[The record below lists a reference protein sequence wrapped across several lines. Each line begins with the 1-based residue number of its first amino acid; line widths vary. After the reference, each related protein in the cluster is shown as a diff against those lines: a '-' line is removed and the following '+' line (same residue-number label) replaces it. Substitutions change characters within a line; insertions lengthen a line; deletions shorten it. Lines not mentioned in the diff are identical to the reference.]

1 MYFDNCKMSSYPI
14 FNKQSKWE
22 QVLGYLLALF
32 LILNN
37 QTVFQNSISFNYH
50 IYEITLLLIIVTTLY
65 QIEKYG
71 IYENKFKSLLNLS
84 FIYYVYLSI
93 ISIASVG
100 VDQLVSFWARYA
112 SLPFVFF
119 YFSSNAS
126 YIVKIELFR
135 KVVKVMVVIS
145 CISLFFWIFG
155 STFKMIT
162 PTGVA
167 LFEWGTVNEVSSYFN
182 IYFETQYVDWLG
194 IDFFWRNTAIFVEGP
209 MMSLTLIIAITL
221 IYYFDDIW
229 HIATWKKFILAF
241 AIITSF
247 SVTGYFILWGFV
259 VLKLYRSKKFRAIM
273 IVMLIPLSL
282 YAIQVMMDMKQST
295 GSYSLRED
303 DYYVG
308 FITWLQN
315 PIFGWGFNN
324 WEALQA
330 NMKGRA
336 NDGFSNSIFSVL
348 TQGGILMGLMYFIP
362 ILIGITSK
370 EFKRFVVCIVYAI
383 LFISI
388 IFQTAYVNFFLF
400 CLMIPYFIPSPQ
412 KIKG

>member
-1 MYFDNCKMSSYPI
+1 MSSYPI

-37 QTVFQNSISFNYH
+37 QTVFQNSISFNYN

-135 KVVKVMVVIS
+135 KVVNVMVVIS

>member
-1 MYFDNCKMSSYPI
+1 MSSYPI

-135 KVVKVMVVIS
+135 KVVNVMVVIS

-241 AIITSF
+241 AIITSI

>member
-1 MYFDNCKMSSYPI
+1 MSSYPI

-22 QVLGYLLALF
+22 QVLGYLLALI

-135 KVVKVMVVIS
+135 KVVNVMVVIS
-145 CISLFFWIFG
+145 FISLFFWIFG

>member
-1 MYFDNCKMSSYPI
+1 MSSYPI

-37 QTVFQNSISFNYH
+37 QTVFQNGISFNYH

-135 KVVKVMVVIS
+135 KVVNVMVVIS

>member
-1 MYFDNCKMSSYPI
+1 MSSYPI

-100 VDQLVSFWARYA
+100 VDQLVPFWARYA

-135 KVVKVMVVIS
+135 KVVNVMVVIS

>member
-1 MYFDNCKMSSYPI
+1 MSSYPI

-135 KVVKVMVVIS
+135 KVVNVMVVIS

-259 VLKLYRSKKFRAIM
+259 VLKLYRSKKLRAIM

>member
-1 MYFDNCKMSSYPI
+1 MRNCLT
-14 FNKQSKWE
+14 FSKKSGLE

-65 QIEKYG
+65 QIKKYG

-100 VDQLVSFWARYA
+100 ADQLVSFWARYA

-135 KVVKVMVVIS
+135 KVVNVMVVIS

-167 LFEWGTVNEVSSYFN
+167 LFEWGAVNEVSSYFN

-194 IDFFWRNTAIFVEGP
+194 IDLFWRNTAIFVEGP

-229 HIATWKKFILAF
+229 YIATWKKFILAF

-259 VLKLYRSKKFRAIM
+259 VLKLYRSKKYRAIM
-273 IVMLIPLSL
+273 IVILIPLSL
-282 YAIQVMMDMKQST
+282 YAIQIMMDMKQST

-388 IFQTAYVNFFLF
+388 IFQTAYINFFLF

-412 KIKG
+412 KNKG

>member
-1 MYFDNCKMSSYPI
+1 MSSYPI

-135 KVVKVMVVIS
+135 KVVNVMVVIS

-303 DYYVG
+303 DYYVE

>member
-1 MYFDNCKMSSYPI
+1 MSSYPI

-37 QTVFQNSISFNYH
+37 QTVFQNSISFNYP

-135 KVVKVMVVIS
+135 KVVNVMVVIS

>member
-1 MYFDNCKMSSYPI
+1 MSSYPI

-135 KVVKVMVVIS
+135 KVVNVMVVIS
-145 CISLFFWIFG
+145 RISLFFWIFG

>member
-1 MYFDNCKMSSYPI
+1 MSSYPI

-135 KVVKVMVVIS
+135 KVVNVMVVIS

-167 LFEWGTVNEVSSYFN
+167 LFEWGTVNEVSSCFN

>member
-1 MYFDNCKMSSYPI
+1 M
-14 FNKQSKWE
+14 
-22 QVLGYLLALF
+22 F

-135 KVVKVMVVIS
+135 KVVNVMVVIS

>member
-1 MYFDNCKMSSYPI
+1 MSSYPI

-100 VDQLVSFWARYA
+100 VDQLLSFWARYA

-135 KVVKVMVVIS
+135 KVVNVMVVIS

>member
-1 MYFDNCKMSSYPI
+1 
-14 FNKQSKWE
+14 
-22 QVLGYLLALF
+22 
-32 LILNN
+32 
-37 QTVFQNSISFNYH
+37 
-50 IYEITLLLIIVTTLY
+50 
-65 QIEKYG
+65 
-71 IYENKFKSLLNLS
+71 
-84 FIYYVYLSI
+84 
-93 ISIASVG
+93 
-100 VDQLVSFWARYA
+100 
-112 SLPFVFF
+112 
-119 YFSSNAS
+119 
-126 YIVKIELFR
+126 
-135 KVVKVMVVIS
+135 MVVIS

-229 HIATWKKFILAF
+229 HIATWKRFILAF

>member
-1 MYFDNCKMSSYPI
+1 M
-14 FNKQSKWE
+14 
-22 QVLGYLLALF
+22 LALF

-135 KVVKVMVVIS
+135 KVVNVMVVIS

>member
-1 MYFDNCKMSSYPI
+1 MSSYPI

-126 YIVKIELFR
+126 YIVKIELFG
-135 KVVKVMVVIS
+135 KVVNVMVVIS

>member
-1 MYFDNCKMSSYPI
+1 MSSYPI

-135 KVVKVMVVIS
+135 KVVNVMVVIS

-221 IYYFDDIW
+221 IYYFDAIW

-282 YAIQVMMDMKQST
+282 CAIQVMMDMKQST

>member
-1 MYFDNCKMSSYPI
+1 MSSYPI

-135 KVVKVMVVIS
+135 KVVNVMVVIS

-167 LFEWGTVNEVSSYFN
+167 LFVWGTVNEVSSYFN

>member
-1 MYFDNCKMSSYPI
+1 MSSYPI

-135 KVVKVMVVIS
+135 KVVNVMVVIS

-221 IYYFDDIW
+221 IYYFDDVW

>member
-1 MYFDNCKMSSYPI
+1 MSSYPI

-135 KVVKVMVVIS
+135 KVVNVMVVIS

-241 AIITSF
+241 AIIPSF

>member
-1 MYFDNCKMSSYPI
+1 MSSYPI

-71 IYENKFKSLLNLS
+71 IYENKFKSLLYLS

-135 KVVKVMVVIS
+135 KVVNVMVVIS

>member
-1 MYFDNCKMSSYPI
+1 MSSYPI

-135 KVVKVMVVIS
+135 KVVNVMVVIS

-348 TQGGILMGLMYFIP
+348 TQGGILMGVMYFIP

>member
-1 MYFDNCKMSSYPI
+1 MSSYPI

-71 IYENKFKSLLNLS
+71 IYENKFKFLLNLS

-135 KVVKVMVVIS
+135 KVVNVMVVIS

>member
-1 MYFDNCKMSSYPI
+1 MSSYPI

-135 KVVKVMVVIS
+135 KVVNVMVVIS

-194 IDFFWRNTAIFVEGP
+194 IDFFWRNTSIFVEGP

>member
-1 MYFDNCKMSSYPI
+1 MSSYPI

-135 KVVKVMVVIS
+135 KVVNVMVVIS

-247 SVTGYFILWGFV
+247 SVTGYFVLWGFV

>member
-1 MYFDNCKMSSYPI
+1 MILKMRNCLTLGK
-14 FNKQSKWE
+14 KKGWE
-22 QVLGYLLALF
+22 QILGYLLALF

-37 QTVFQNSISFNYH
+37 QTVFQNSLSFNYH
-50 IYEITLLLIIVTTLY
+50 IYEITLLLIIVTTFY

-84 FIYYVYLSI
+84 FIYYVYLFI

-100 VDQLVSFWARYA
+100 FDQLVSFWARYA

-126 YIVKIELFR
+126 YVVKIELFR
-135 KVVKVMVVIS
+135 KIVNVMVVIS
-145 CISLFFWIFG
+145 CVSLFFWIFG

-162 PTGVA
+162 PTGIA
-167 LFEWGTVNEVSSYFN
+167 MFEWGAVNEVSSYFN

-194 IDFFWRNTAIFVEGP
+194 IDFFWRNTGVFVEGP

-229 HIATWKKFILAF
+229 HIATWKKFILTF

-259 VLKLYRSKKFRAIM
+259 VLKLYRNKKFRAIM
-273 IVMLIPLSL
+273 IVMLIPLSV
-282 YAIQVMMDMKQST
+282 YVIQVMMDMKQST

-330 NMKGRA
+330 NMKGRV

-348 TQGGILMGLMYFIP
+348 TQGGIFMGLMYFIP

-388 IFQTAYVNFFLF
+388 IFQTAYINFFLF

-412 KIKG
+412 KINS

>member
-1 MYFDNCKMSSYPI
+1 MSSYPI

-135 KVVKVMVVIS
+135 KVVNVMVVIS

-229 HIATWKKFILAF
+229 YIATWKKFILAF

>member
-1 MYFDNCKMSSYPI
+1 MSSYPI

-135 KVVKVMVVIS
+135 KVVNVMVVIS
-145 CISLFFWIFG
+145 CISLFFLIFG

>member
-1 MYFDNCKMSSYPI
+1 MSSYPI

-135 KVVKVMVVIS
+135 KVVNVMVVIS

-209 MMSLTLIIAITL
+209 MMSLSLIIAITL

-412 KIKG
+412 NIKG

>member
-1 MYFDNCKMSSYPI
+1 MSSYPI

-135 KVVKVMVVIS
+135 KVVNVMVVIS

-308 FITWLQN
+308 FIPWLQN

>member
-1 MYFDNCKMSSYPI
+1 MSSYPI

-71 IYENKFKSLLNLS
+71 IY
-84 FIYYVYLSI
+84 VSI

-135 KVVKVMVVIS
+135 KVVNVMVVIS

-400 CLMIPYFIPSPQ
+400 LFDDTIFYSFTS
-412 KIKG
+412 KN

>member
-1 MYFDNCKMSSYPI
+1 MSSYPI

-84 FIYYVYLSI
+84 FIYYVYVSI
-93 ISIASVG
+93 ISIDSLG

-135 KVVKVMVVIS
+135 KVVNVMVVIS

-400 CLMIPYFIPSPQ
+400 LFDDTIFYSFTS
-412 KIKG
+412 KN

>member
-1 MYFDNCKMSSYPI
+1 MSSYPI

-135 KVVKVMVVIS
+135 KVVNVMVVIS

-336 NDGFSNSIFSVL
+336 NDGFSNSIFSVV

>member
-1 MYFDNCKMSSYPI
+1 MSSYPI

-135 KVVKVMVVIS
+135 KVVNVMVVIS

-412 KIKG
+412 NIKG

>member
-1 MYFDNCKMSSYPI
+1 MSSYPI

-50 IYEITLLLIIVTTLY
+50 IYEITFLLIIVTTLY

-135 KVVKVMVVIS
+135 KVVNVMVVIS

>member
-1 MYFDNCKMSSYPI
+1 MSSYPI

-135 KVVKVMVVIS
+135 KVVNVMVVIS
-145 CISLFFWIFG
+145 CILLFFWIFG

>member
-1 MYFDNCKMSSYPI
+1 MSSYPI

-32 LILNN
+32 LIINN

-135 KVVKVMVVIS
+135 KVVNVMVVIS

>member
-1 MYFDNCKMSSYPI
+1 MSSYPI

-135 KVVKVMVVIS
+135 KVVNVMVVIS

-259 VLKLYRSKKFRAIM
+259 VLKLYRS
-273 IVMLIPLSL
+273 L
-282 YAIQVMMDMKQST
+282 
-295 GSYSLRED
+295 
-303 DYYVG
+303 
-308 FITWLQN
+308 
-315 PIFGWGFNN
+315 
-324 WEALQA
+324 
-330 NMKGRA
+330 
-336 NDGFSNSIFSVL
+336 NSAAF
-348 TQGGILMGLMYFIP
+348 
-362 ILIGITSK
+362 
-370 EFKRFVVCIVYAI
+370 
-383 LFISI
+383 
-388 IFQTAYVNFFLF
+388 
-400 CLMIPYFIPSPQ
+400 
-412 KIKG
+412 

>member
-1 MYFDNCKMSSYPI
+1 MSSYPI

-135 KVVKVMVVIS
+135 KVVNVMVVIS

-259 VLKLYRSKKFRAIM
+259 VLKFYRSKKFRAIM